1 MRRFDGYLPDPECQ
15 MKLSLQHR
23 YYFDPPEFQT
33 LFISNKDTFHL
44 GYWRIRYKK
53 LKYSFNEISSPDQMP
68 AYVVGNAGINKI
80 VTSEGSNLFSAFKNY
95 IWMKQRKSSR
105 TGASNLKKIYDEVD
119 LKTEV

>member
-1 MRRFDGYLPDPECQ
+1 
-15 MKLSLQHR
+15 
-23 YYFDPPEFQT
+23 
-33 LFISNKDTFHL
+33 
-44 GYWRIRYKK
+44 
-53 LKYSFNEISSPDQMP
+53 MP

>member
-1 MRRFDGYLPDPECQ
+1 LTRQNF
-15 MKLSLQHR
+15 KLCLS
-23 YYFDPPEFQT
+23 PTKTPS
-33 LFISNKDTFHL
+33 ISDTGEL
-44 GYWRIRYKK
+44 GTKK
-53 LKYSFNEISSPDQMP
+53 LKKNGGNKISSPDQMP